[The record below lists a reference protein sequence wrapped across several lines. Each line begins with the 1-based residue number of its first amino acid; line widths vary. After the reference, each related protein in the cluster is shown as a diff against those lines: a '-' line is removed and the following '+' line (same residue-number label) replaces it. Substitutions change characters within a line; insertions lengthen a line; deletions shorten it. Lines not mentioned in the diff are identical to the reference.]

1 MKSDNITK
9 INQKFDEIKKDAK
22 KRPRPLSSS
31 PETTNESQASLK
43 RPRKPNS
50 KYTSISFENLGFL
63 KLPKED
69 KVSKRKVKDD
79 NIKRS
84 DKMRQLLLEKEI
96 SESKTVK
103 SKSKKISPTKDELK
117 KRLAELEKK
126 MKNPTGM

>member
-1 MKSDNITK
+1 MNVNFLDNITK

-69 KVSKRKVKDD
+69 KVSKRVCSVFLKIINVFLLNKI
-79 NIKRS
+79 NKIKCLIY
-84 DKMRQLLLEKEI
+84 QI
-96 SESKTVK
+96 T
-103 SKSKKISPTKDELK
+103 I
-117 KRLAELEKK
+117 
-126 MKNPTGM
+126 